1 MNAQMGDGSINK
13 QWCKDLQSCDEIKKL
28 NMNLKQ
34 TVESLLQQVLSGN
47 RLEGQRCIN
56 SELIITIERNSFF
69 FYNNQ
74 NKSLKK
80 ISNI

>member
-13 QWCKDLQSCDEIKKL
+13 QWCIVLQSCDEIKKL

-34 TVESLLQQVLSGN
+34 TVQSLLQQVLSGN

-69 FYNNQ
+69 YNNK

>member
-13 QWCKDLQSCDEIKKL
+13 QWCIVPQSCDEIKKL

-34 TVESLLQQVLSGN
+34 TVQSLLQQVLSGN
-47 RLEGQRCIN
+47 RLKGQRCIN

-69 FYNNQ
+69 YNNQ